1 MPFFIVKI
9 GFLIIAV
16 KSNVEFK
23 IYSLKESVFMSNTK
37 TIKLVEGAVMVALA
51 LVLSFIKVF
60 HLPWGG
66 SITLLSMLPIVIYSI
81 RNGVKWGMLVS
92 VVYAL
97 LQMFI
102 DLGEVVSWGLT
113 ASALIGTLILDY
125 ILAFSV
131 LGLAGMLRKKG
142 IAGAIAGIV
151 ITIALRYAFHVI
163 SGSVIFHS
171 VGAIWDTF
179 STDNSWIYSSLYNGA
194 YMLPEMVFTVI
205 GAVILLCV
213 PQTKK
218 LIVKD

>member
-1 MPFFIVKI
+1 MT
-9 GFLIIAV
+9 
-16 KSNVEFK
+16 
-23 IYSLKESVFMSNTK
+23 NTK

-60 HLPWGG
+60 KLPWGG

-81 RNGVKWGMLVS
+81 RNGLKWGMLVS

-113 ASALIGTLILDY
+113 ATALIGTLLLDY
-125 ILAFSV
+125 VLAFSV
-131 LGLAGMLRKKG
+131 LGLAGIFRNKG
-142 IAGAIAGIV
+142 IAGGIAGIAV
-151 ITIALRYAFHVI
+151 AVFLRYAFHVV

-171 VGAIWDTF
+171 AGAIWEGF
-179 STDNSWIYSSLYNGA
+179 STENSWIYSLLYNGA
-194 YMLPEMVFTVI
+194 YMLPEMVFTLI
-205 GAVILLCV
+205 GAVILFAV